1 MSASG
6 DLTVVIQ
13 AGGESRRM
21 GRSKATVPFLGE
33 PLLMRG
39 VRRLL
44 PIADE
49 LVVTTNEPDALGFL
63 DDFID
68 RGSVHLATDVCDERG
83 ALRGIL
89 TALSAATLPYVSLVA
104 CDMLFP
110 STALIEEE
118 LAALEDSAYE
128 DSAYEDSAY
137 EDSAYEDSAYD
148 TSAYV
153 RPAPSAASASDP
165 APVLSAAADIAVPC
179 TEHGYEPFHA
189 VYRRDT
195 CLPVVE
201 RAVAR
206 GEVKAGSFFDEMR
219 LITFDTA
226 RVADID
232 PSGRTFV
239 NVNTPDEL
247 AAWEHE
253 LS

>member
-110 STALIEEE
+110 STALISAEHAV
-118 LAALEDSAYE
+118 LA
-128 DSAYEDSAY
+128 
-137 EDSAYEDSAYD
+137 
-148 TSAYV
+148 
-153 RPAPSAASASDP
+153 APSAAADSSADAVPSADP
-165 APVLSAAADIAVPC
+165 AAADIAVPC

-201 RAVAR
+201 RAVER

>member
-110 STALIEEE
+110 STALISAEH
-118 LAALEDSAYE
+118 AALEDSAYE

-137 EDSAYEDSAYD
+137 DASAYA
-148 TSAYV
+148 A
-153 RPAPSAASASDP
+153 PAPSAAADSSADAVPSAD
-165 APVLSAAADIAVPC
+165 SAAADIAVPC

-247 AAWEHE
+247 AAWERE

>member
-21 GRSKATVPFLGE
+21 GTSKATVPFMGE
-33 PLLMRG
+33 PLLLRG

-68 RGSVHLATDVCDERG
+68 RGSLRLATDVCGERG

-89 TALSAATLPYVSLVA
+89 TALSSATRPYVSLVA

-110 STALIEEE
+110 STALISAEHAA
-118 LAALEDSAYE
+118 LAASSTDAVS
-128 DSAYEDSAY
+128 
-137 EDSAYEDSAYD
+137 
-148 TSAYV
+148 V
-153 RPAPSAASASDP
+153 P
-165 APVLSAAADIAVPC
+165 ADIAVPC
-179 TEHGYEPFHA
+179 TSHGYEPFHA

-195 CLPVVE
+195 CLPVVK
-201 RAVAR
+201 RAVDG
-206 GEVKAGSFFDEMR
+206 GEAKADSFFGEML
-219 LITFDTA
+219 LITFDA
-226 RVADID
+226 DRVAAIE
-232 PSGRTFV
+232 PAGRCFV
-239 NVNTPDEL
+239 NANTPDEL
-247 AAWEHE
+247 AHWESV
-253 LS
+253 LSCEDPPSSSF

>member
-110 STALIEEE
+110 STALISAEH
-118 LAALEDSAYE
+118 AALA
-128 DSAYEDSAY
+128 
-137 EDSAYEDSAYD
+137 
-148 TSAYV
+148 
-153 RPAPSAASASDP
+153 APSADAVPSADP
-165 APVLSAAADIAVPC
+165 AAADIAVPC

-201 RAVAR
+201 RAVER